1 MTVHAFLPLIIMAQ
15 IMPSSIVLGYR
26 LSVRLTFMYVGT
38 LLKQLAVKIFTRL
51 QPVEC
56 GLVILHKI
64 CGAVII
70 TEHM

>member
-15 IMPSSIVLGYR
+15 IMPS
-26 LSVRLTFMYVGT
+26 SVRLTFMYVGT

-64 CGAVII
+64 RGAVII